1 VHKKGDKS
9 DISNWRPVTL
19 SNTIAKFYASLLV
32 DRSDGGP
39 SATNNSAPIRTYFA
53 LQSTIVDAR
62 RSKRQCSV
70 AWLDRTDAFGSVP
83 HETIFT
89 SLQWAAVDED
99 AINVIRR
106 LYATNTATTRSHQGF
121 TSEIAIGAGVKQGC
135 PLSPIIFN
143 MAMEQ
148 MIRAITQLGHGYKLR
163 DSANDVLA
171 YADDLAIVSG
181 TPDGLQAMLDT
192 TGKIGTW
199 AGLRFNHRKC
209 APLHIDGRKREVLPT
224 QFHIQEGV
232 PATLSEIQVYE
243 QLCVP
248 TGYHVA

>member
-1 VHKKGDKS
+1 M
-9 DISNWRPVTL
+9 
-19 SNTIAKFYASLLV
+19 
-32 DRSDGGP
+32 
-39 SATNNSAPIRTYFA
+39 
-53 LQSTIVDAR
+53 
-62 RSKRQCSV
+62 
-70 AWLDRTDAFGSVP
+70 P

-89 SLQWAAVDED
+89 SLQWVGVDED

-106 LYATNTATTRSHQGF
+106 LYATNTVTTRSHQGF

-135 PLSPIIFN
+135 QLSPIIFN
-143 MAMEQ
+143 MAMKQ
-148 MIRAITQLGHGYKLR
+148 MIRAITQLGHGYKLH
-163 DSANDVLA
+163 DSANDMLA

-192 TGKIGTW
+192 AGKIATW

-209 APLHIDGRKREVLPT
+209 APLHIDGRKREVLAT

-232 PATLSEIQVYE
+232 PATLPEIQVYE
-243 QLCVP
+243 HLGVP